1 MSEAGRAAGR
11 AQGADSAGRAQGA
24 HSTQLR
30 LDKALRANNDLK
42 LVAYMMGGHPNRKRS
57 IEVGKRLATSG
68 VAALEIGIPHSD
80 PLADG
85 PVIQHAGQVALDHGI
100 TVEGCLEVASAV
112 AAEGT
117 PVVLMTYINPI
128 LAYDPRKFAAEAAQA
143 GVAGVIVP
151 DLPVEESE
159 PVAGWLRSAS
169 LDTIFMVSPT
179 TSAHRLQSICERSSG
194 FVYCVTVTGITGARK
209 ELPVGMEDLVQ
220 KVRTHTELPIAA
232 GFGIS
237 RPEHMKALRGNADA
251 AVVGSAIVAEIDRGV
266 DPVKLVKE
274 LLKACR

>member
-1 MSEAGRAAGR
+1 MKTETSSLDQALR
-11 AQGADSAGRAQGA
+11 AQG
-24 HSTQLR
+24 
-30 LDKALRANNDLK
+30 DLK
-42 LVAYMMGGHPNRKRS
+42 LVGYMMAGHPNKKKS
-57 IEVGKRLATSG
+57 LEVGKKLATSG
-68 VAALEIGIPHSD
+68 IAALEIGIPFSD

-85 PVIQHAGQVALDHGI
+85 PVIQHAGQVALEHGM
-100 TVEGCLEVASAV
+100 TVAGALELAEAV

-179 TSAHRLQSICERSSG
+179 TAANRIGSICEHSSG
-194 FVYCVTVTGITGARK
+194 FVYCVTVTGITGERK
-209 ELPVGMEDLVQ
+209 ELPSGL
-220 KVRTHTELPIAA
+220 
-232 GFGIS
+232 
-237 RPEHMKALRGNADA
+237 
-251 AVVGSAIVAEIDRGV
+251 
-266 DPVKLVKE
+266 KE
-274 LLKACR
+274 L

>member
-1 MSEAGRAAGR
+1 MLSEA
-11 AQGADSAGRAQGA
+11 S
-24 HSTQLR
+24 R
-30 LDKALRANNDLK
+30 LDQALRANGDLK
-42 LVAYMMGGHPNRKRS
+42 LVAYMMAGHPNKKRS
-57 IEVGKRLATSG
+57 LEVGKKLATSG
-68 VAALEIGIPHSD
+68 IAALEIGIPFSD

-85 PVIQHAGQVALDHGI
+85 PVIQRAGQTALEHGMTVAA
-100 TVEGCLEVASAV
+100 CLEL
-112 AAEGT
+112 AAAIAREGI
-117 PVVLMTYINPI
+117 PIVLMTYINPI
-128 LAYDPRKFAAEAAQA
+128 LSHDPRRFAAEAAQA
-143 GVAGVIVP
+143 GVAGIIVP

-179 TSAHRLQSICERSSG
+179 TSPERMTSICEHSSG
-194 FVYCVTVTGITGARK
+194 FVYCVTVTGITGARSEMPAGMK
-209 ELPVGMEDLVQ
+209 DLLGEVKKHTDLPV
-220 KVRTHTELPIAA
+220 AA

-266 DPVKLVKE
+266 DPIPLVKE